1 MCLLFRICIHFNL
14 RWTMSAGYYKDRRKK
29 RYICAWK
36 HVSCMWTHTGLCG
49 TWMRTYNTY
58 NNTHTRNYTHT
69 LSLYTYIH
77 TYIHIYT
84 HTYIHIHIRF
94 APGEIIY
101 IWRDVCMYVYV
112 CMYACSCHE
121 YQHTAHICTHTQL
134 HEYIH
139 ACEYTCTN
147 TRKQN
152 TENTNTCTTIYY
164 KRVQWPKKTQIEH
177 VNTDKLIYKCRKRPG
192 RVVSLSSALHM
203 MGNIDMHTINQG
215 QVYPHVSVHM

>member
-77 TYIHIYT
+77 TYTYT
-84 HTYIHIHIRF
+84 HIHTYTYTYDSLPERL
-94 APGEIIY
+94 Y
-101 IWRDVCMYVYV
+101 ISEEMCVCMYMSV
-112 CMYACSCHE
+112 CMRVHVTNTNI
-121 YQHTAHICTHTQL
+121 QHTYVHIHNYMNTYMLASTHALQFIINA
-134 HEYIH
+134 Y
-139 ACEYTCTN
+139 N
-147 TRKQN
+147 D
-152 TENTNTCTTIYY
+152 
-164 KRVQWPKKTQIEH
+164 PKKH
-177 VNTDKLIYKCRKRPG
+177 K
-192 RVVSLSSALHM
+192 
-203 MGNIDMHTINQG
+203 
-215 QVYPHVSVHM
+215 